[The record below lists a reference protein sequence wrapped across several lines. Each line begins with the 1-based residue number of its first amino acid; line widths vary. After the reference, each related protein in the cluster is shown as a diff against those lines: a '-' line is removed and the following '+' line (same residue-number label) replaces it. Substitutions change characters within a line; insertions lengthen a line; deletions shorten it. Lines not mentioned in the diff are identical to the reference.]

1 MKKIAASLIIVA
13 TVAVG
18 LLFVLP
24 TLISTDWARSELG
37 RQLSSA
43 SGMDIRLE
51 GPVRLSFLP
60 GLAVVAKDVS
70 VATGEGDVS
79 IVVPGFST
87 AITMSS
93 LWSDKFEIQSIAL
106 VDPAVTITSSASK
119 AEARQAP
126 SDKTK
131 IDPFASL
138 VDTLER
144 LAVNRITI
152 ENGSLTTV
160 GGAGNSST
168 ISGIDVDL
176 KAPDLDRE
184 VAFSLAATQDGRRM
198 ELDGTLSALRP
209 ILQRQPAK
217 ISLEAAIE
225 RAPSPLVAAIS
236 ASGEIR
242 LNANGSYQIRG
253 GKFDLGGQAFQLDVL
268 FQPGE
273 RSRFLADLTAKRVDI
288 GALAEAGDA
297 DESETPASTG
307 SSGEPNLLMLS
318 NIDADISVTIEQLV
332 SGALTAS
339 NVQLSGT
346 LDNGQLEAK
355 LEHLGLDAGSIAASV
370 STDVRKA
377 VPVMQG
383 KIVSSGLD
391 IGAMAKLLG
400 QAVPMTGKVTVNTAF
415 AFRGLTTERLRES
428 LNLSGTVGIR
438 QGEVSMAALAGNDA
452 QPPGD
457 ITGLNADMKIR
468 DIGKPVDLVGKLTW
482 QGQEVAFQSQL
493 APADFLSSSSIAE
506 ASGPVSLSVASNYLR
521 ASVNGTV
528 SGAGT
533 FKGQVSAAS
542 PSVDRLLK
550 WLGQNGAGGLQAF
563 DFKGTVDASP
573 QGVTFSKTNVAL
585 NGVKASGEG
594 SLKLGTPL
602 DIRTSLNFEKL
613 DFAALAGEA
622 EGTAGTKQKSSRPG
636 DAPLDLSFLKGLDA
650 KIDVAAD
657 KIGYGKV
664 FAGPVKTT
672 LVIRDGVADLTV
684 SQSPF
689 YGGTVTAEMSADGSG
704 EVPAIKLDMAIAGVA
719 AAPLLDDAAGF
730 DRLEGKLNTT
740 IAISG
745 AGKTTMALRRSL
757 DGNASVKFSDGALR
771 GIDIAEVYNNLV
783 GLLASGFKQDESK
796 KTTFTELGASFA
808 IKNGIAETN
817 DISLLGPLVRMDGA
831 GTIDLAGQTLEIHL
845 NPRVVASLSGQG
857 GNVEAKGI
865 GVPVIVDGSLSAPRI
880 YPDLRKLMKDPKGAL
895 EMLSRLGLPTEKLN
909 LDKLLPG
916 QAGSGSGGKGAA
928 DLIGDLIKGG
938 GNDAGNGTGSGL
950 ADIIGGALSGQRQS
964 TGQQDEGQPGAGQS
978 DAGSAAKAIIGDLI
992 KGKAAKP
999 EPSPGVAPNAGT
1011 EAAQQGQAGTSM
1023 QPAASPAVPQ
1033 ESSVPDASPKGEIG
1047 SLLDQL
1053 LR

>member
-1 MKKIAASLIIVA
+1 MKKIAASLIVVA
-13 TVAVG
+13 TVVVG

-79 IVVPGFST
+79 IEVPGFST
-87 AITMSS
+87 AITVSS

-106 VDPAVTITSSASK
+106 VDPAITITSTASK
-119 AEARQAP
+119 AEAQPAS

-144 LAVNRITI
+144 LAVNRVTV
-152 ENGSLTTV
+152 ENGSLTIV
-160 GGAGNSST
+160 DGAGNSST
-168 ISGIDVDL
+168 ISAIDVDL
-176 KAPDLDRE
+176 KAPDLDQE
-184 VAFSLAATQDGRRM
+184 VAFSLAATQDGRRV

-225 RAPSPLVAAIS
+225 PAPSPLVAAIK

-288 GALAEAGDA
+288 GVLAGAGEVG
-297 DESETPASTG
+297 ESETPAST
-307 SSGEPNLLMLS
+307 SSSAEPNLLMLS

-339 NVQLSGT
+339 NVQLSGA
-346 LDNGQLEAK
+346 LHDGQLEAK

-370 STDVRKA
+370 SNVVRNA
-377 VPVMQG
+377 VPTLQG

-415 AFRGLTTERLRES
+415 AFRGLTAERLRES

-438 QGEVSMAALAGNDA
+438 QGKVSMAALVGNEA
-452 QPPGD
+452 RRGD
-457 ITGLNADMKIR
+457 ITGLNADMKIK

-542 PSVDRLLK
+542 SSVDRLLK
-550 WLGQNGAGGLQAF
+550 WLGQNGASGLQAF

-594 SLKLGTPL
+594 SVKLGTPL
-602 DIRTSLNFEKL
+602 NIRTSLNFAKL
-613 DFAALAGEA
+613 DFAALAGEG
-622 EGTAGTKQKSSRPG
+622 EGTAGAKQKSAGPG

-684 SQSPF
+684 SQCPF

-704 EVPAIKLDMAIAGVA
+704 EVPALKLNMAIAGVA

-757 DGNASVKFSDGALR
+757 EGNASVKFSDGALR

-783 GLLASGFKQDESK
+783 GLLASGFRQDESK

-808 IKNGIAETN
+808 IRKGIAETN
-817 DISLLGPLVRMDGA
+817 DISLLGPLVRMDGT
-831 GTIDLAGQTLEIHL
+831 GTIDLTGQTLDIHL

-916 QAGSGSGGKGAA
+916 QAGSGGGKGAA

-938 GNDAGNGTGSGL
+938 GNAAGNSTGSGL
-950 ADIIGGALSGQRQS
+950 ADIIGGALSGQAQS
-964 TGQQDEGQPGAGQS
+964 TGQQDEGQPGAGQPR

-999 EPSPGVAPNAGT
+999 EPSPGVTPNAGT
-1011 EAAQQGQAGTSM
+1011 EAAQQGQAGASM
-1023 QPAASPAVPQ
+1023 QPAANPAVPQ
-1033 ESSVPDASPKGEIG
+1033 EPAVPDASPKGEIG